1 MTWMSAPW
9 ALALDRLIDTPI
21 GCAIVLLA
29 GYVIVLLAGYAPW
42 PSSWHAHLRLRLG
55 TPLDMVARYTDQA
68 LLGAPRP
75 FRAAAEHPP
84 GPL

>member
-21 GCAIVLLA
+21 GCAIVLPA
-29 GYVIVLLAGYAPW
+29 GYVPW
-42 PSSWHAHLRLRLG
+42 SSNWHAHLRLRLG

>member
-1 MTWMSAPW
+1 MTWMFAPW
-9 ALALDRLIDTPI
+9 VLALDRLIDTPI
-21 GCAIVLLA
+21 GCAIVLPA
-29 GYVIVLLAGYAPW
+29 GYVPW